1 MSHFLTLVSTDRDNL
16 YDYLERF
23 CEQTEDRDYLEFYD
37 ETEEYKNDY
46 ERKKTFIRMPN
57 GSIVEEY
64 DYRFSSLYTLKDGQV
79 YKSEFGKDKKYKRTK
94 KAKKMKVL
102 PEYSF
107 KKIYKT
113 FDDFAQKYRRLTY
126 HQEEDAYGY
135 YYNPDGQ
142 YDWCVV
148 GGRWANQVLVKANVE
163 DIVENDS
170 IFRDI
175 DKKPLAPKGYKWVSG
190 AKKGDIE
197 WELMK
202 KIAIKENV
210 RMYYKS
216 KKIFNEA
223 NLPNNL
229 YKIVDNKLLYWD
241 SIAYIQGETL
251 KEFCVRNGLYNSKY
265 YIDCYAFV
273 DANDEWN
280 SKGDMGWF
288 GISSN
293 EKENIEWT
301 KEVSGFI
308 ENLNN
313 DDYVIFVDCH
323 I

>member
-1 MSHFLTLVSTDRDNL
+1 
-16 YDYLERF
+16 
-23 CEQTEDRDYLEFYD
+23 
-37 ETEEYKNDY
+37 
-46 ERKKTFIRMPN
+46 
-57 GSIVEEY
+57 
-64 DYRFSSLYTLKDGQV
+64 
-79 YKSEFGKDKKYKRTK
+79 
-94 KAKKMKVL
+94 MKVL

-175 DKKPLAPKGYKWVSG
+175 DKKPFAPKGYKWVSG
-190 AKKGDIE
+190 AKKCDIE

>member
-1 MSHFLTLVSTDRDNL
+1 
-16 YDYLERF
+16 
-23 CEQTEDRDYLEFYD
+23 
-37 ETEEYKNDY
+37 
-46 ERKKTFIRMPN
+46 
-57 GSIVEEY
+57 
-64 DYRFSSLYTLKDGQV
+64 
-79 YKSEFGKDKKYKRTK
+79 
-94 KAKKMKVL
+94 
-102 PEYSF
+102 
-107 KKIYKT
+107 
-113 FDDFAQKYRRLTY
+113 
-126 HQEEDAYGY
+126 
-135 YYNPDGQ
+135 
-142 YDWCVV
+142 
-148 GGRWANQVLVKANVE
+148 
-163 DIVENDS
+163 
-170 IFRDI
+170 
-175 DKKPLAPKGYKWVSG
+175 
-190 AKKGDIE
+190 
-197 WELMK
+197 
-202 KIAIKENV
+202 
-210 RMYYKS
+210 MYYKS

-251 KEFCVRNGLYNSKY
+251 KEFCIRNGLYNSKY